1 MPSFAEMYFPI
12 IPNKDK
18 KDTVKNQLSYSNLS
32 VNITKKLDKKTK
44 SNGGIFFTPPS
55 TVNYAIQFLKPY
67 IDKIEGDVDVL
78 EPSCGSGEWIK
89 QMLSVCNNA
98 RVDAVEFNKDI
109 YDSIVPHFSP
119 NLVSIFNT
127 DFLSF
132 NSDNVKKYD
141 FVVGNPPY
149 FNMRKKNVNPSL
161 YPYFK
166 GYPNIYLLFIIRGLQ
181 MLKEGGILSYVVPHS
196 FLSNIS
202 FDKTRKWIYEN
213 FNILNIE
220 FIQDKYLETTM
231 KTVLIVFQKPC
242 ANSVVNVG
250 KNDCFTY
257 HSKISVMFSCP
268 DEIKEMK
275 NLAKG
280 SVSVADFDVLIN
292 EKTNGK
298 KNGIWCDSGFAW
310 RPYYTFKHSLITL
323 NENFVKA
330 DHTLLITGED
340 IEYLFECLKNEKTK
354 RFMQLY
360 SKNSHLNIQELLHV
374 LPVFHLEYV
383 CDEFVEFMESIRKVP
398 LS

>member
-12 IPNKDK
+12 IPKKNK
-18 KDTVKNQLSYSNLS
+18 KDTSKVEFSYSNLS

-55 TVNYAIQFLKPY
+55 TVNYTIQFLKPY
-67 IDKIEGDVDVL
+67 IDKIKGNVDVL

-89 QMLSVCNNA
+89 QMLSVCNNSCI
-98 RVDAVEFNKDI
+98 DAVEFNKDI
-109 YDSIVPHFSP
+109 YDAIVPHFSP
-119 NLVSIFNT
+119 HFVSIFNT
-127 DFLSF
+127 NFLTF

-149 FNMRKKNVNPSL
+149 FNMRKNEVNSSL
-161 YPYFK
+161 YPYFT
-166 GYPNIYLLFIIRGLQ
+166 GRPNIYILFIIRGLQ

-202 FDKTRKWIYEN
+202 FNQTRKWIYES

-220 FIQDKYLETTM
+220 FIKDKYLETTM

-242 ANSVVNVG
+242 VNCVVNQG

-275 NLAKG
+275 SLAKG
-280 SVSVADFDVLIN
+280 SVSVANFDVLVRTCRLGASSA
-292 EKTNGK
+292 KTAGEIKRTGK
-298 KNGIWCDSGFAW
+298 VILCHTGFAW
-310 RPYYTFKHSLITL
+310 KPYYTFKHSLITL
-323 NENFVKA
+323 NDKFVKA
-330 DHTLLITGED
+330 DHALIISGTD

-354 RFMQLY
+354 RFIRLY
-360 SKNSHLNIQELLHV
+360 SKNSQLNIMKELLYV
-374 LPVFHLEYV
+374 LPVFPP
-383 CDEFVEFMESIRKVP
+383 M
-398 LS
+398 